1 MRLNMKNPESIAA
14 WYKVNPK
21 PHGQFL
27 RFALRRWPQFREAIE
42 AARGL
47 I

>member
-1 MRLNMKNPESIAA
+1 MIVNLNSPESIAA

-21 PHGQFL
+21 PHAQFL
-27 RFALRRWPQFREAIE
+27 RYALKRWPQFREAIE
-42 AARGL
+42 ASRGL